1 MITKHVCVL
10 AARCC
15 LRRCA
20 ELRRC
25 FRVLSRRKLSHEK
38 EKSYSILQHFKKC
51 RKLMAI
57 LSSAALLSSGKAAT
71 EVPQ

>member
-1 MITKHVCVL
+1 MFDRTL
-10 AARCC
+10 QP
-15 LRRCA
+15 RRCA

-25 FRVLSRRKLSHEK
+25 LRVLTRRKLSHK
-38 EKSYSILQHFKKC
+38 NVKSYMTLQPFQEC